1 MATRSVNAAA
11 GVILALDSARLL
23 NSPQQAAEH
32 EQLRND
38 ITGACLARWEEEQD
52 NARLRLALASAQR
65 GRQELRA
72 RVAELEELLV
82 AKDRPVDEDPIAHA
96 LTDKATA
103 LEENVEP
110 QVRRLR
116 ALLAGQREDAAAEA
130 DGITRR
136 IAPTQALREE
146 TRAAQ

>member
-52 NARLRLALASAQR
+52 NARLRLALASSTTSPGAWAGGGVVR
-65 GRQELRA
+65 STW
-72 RVAELEELLV
+72 
-82 AKDRPVDEDPIAHA
+82 RPVMCRVISSGE
-96 LTDKATA
+96 
-103 LEENVEP
+103 
-110 QVRRLR
+110 
-116 ALLAGQREDAAAEA
+116 
-130 DGITRR
+130 
-136 IAPTQALREE
+136 
-146 TRAAQ
+146 